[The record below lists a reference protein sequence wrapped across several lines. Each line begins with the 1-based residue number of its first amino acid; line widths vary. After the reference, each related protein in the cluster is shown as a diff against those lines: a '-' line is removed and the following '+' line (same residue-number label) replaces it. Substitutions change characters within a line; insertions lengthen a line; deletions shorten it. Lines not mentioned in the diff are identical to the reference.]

1 MITVTFLGETY
12 SCEVALKGADFIHL
26 LDENGCMVAAFDGIS
41 DFSGFAISGGSWTS
55 PTDADSCCIATIG
68 EDGVPRKSGKKLC
81 DMAGAKVVDVLPT
94 TLEPNTIYFVY

>member
-12 SCEVALKGADFIHL
+12 TCKTALKGNDYIHL

-41 DFSGFAISGGSWTS
+41 DFGGFTIAGGSWTS
-55 PTDADSCCIATIG
+55 PTDVDSCCIATIG

-81 DMAGAKVVDVLPT
+81 DITQTKIVDALPS
-94 TLEPNTIYFVY
+94 TLENNTIYLVY

>member
-1 MITVTFLGETY
+1 MITVTFLGEIY
-12 SCEVALKGADFIHL
+12 SCEVALKGADYIRL
-26 LDENGCMVAAFDGIS
+26 LDENGCMVAAFEGIS

-81 DMAGAKVVDVLPT
+81 DMAQTKVVDVLPT
-94 TLEPNTIYFVY
+94 TLENNTIYFVY